1 MLALLNSDIEV
12 ITPGWLEELVA
23 LALLPGTGA
32 VGACL
37 WYPDDTLQHGGVVLG
52 IKGVAAHAPRRLR
65 RDERQAHPRVFC
77 RRTVSAVTGAC
88 LVVRRERYAQA
99 GGLNAEALAVAF
111 NDIDF
116 CLRLKQAGCRNLW
129 TPVAALYHAGG
140 KASNYR
146 VMPRGWGAFAVEGR

>member
-1 MLALLNSDIEV
+1 MNSDIEV

-146 VMPRGWGAFAVEGR
+146 VTPRGWGAFAVEGR